1 MKWLLLLLLGTILT
15 GPVPAS
21 GQPVVKDADRLFGV
35 IESLTAQDN
44 GRLWGQSLRG
54 PAMLVDPDTRIAVS
68 NSPAPGFDAHGAY
81 WSGVLPDSIPVAN
94 TAFRFGTD
102 YRTMVMW
109 PLPEDDQDLRSLAAH
124 ELWHRIQADLG
135 FPMTGPANEHL
146 GSRDG
151 RYLLRLEM
159 RALAAALRNAGENSP
174 INDALAFRAR
184 RHQAFPEAAR
194 EERELM
200 LHEGLAAY
208 TGAVLAGRSPAEAR
222 AHAASEL
229 PEAEHAASY
238 VRSFAYALGPA
249 YGLLLDVHRPG
260 WTRTATASDDL
271 ADLLPFRP
279 APSPNIERY
288 DATSLAAA
296 EDSLEAE
303 RLRRL
308 EAQMDRYVTGSILVL
323 EFDNMQVS
331 FDPGGV
337 DVLPGHGRIYRSMVL
352 RDSWGTLTVTAGAL
366 IRSDWSAV
374 VVPAPDSALVGD
386 GYRLDLAEGW
396 EIVGDRVA
404 RTADN

>member
-1 MKWLLLLLLGTILT
+1 MRWFPLLLLGTIVT

-21 GQPVVKDADRLFGV
+21 AQPVMKDAERLFGV
-35 IESLTAQDN
+35 IETLTAEDN
-44 GRLWGQSLRG
+44 SRLWGRSLLG
-54 PAMLVDPDTRIAVS
+54 PAMLVDPETRIAVS
-68 NSPAPGFDAHGAY
+68 NSPAPGFNAHGGY

-94 TAFRFGTD
+94 TAFRFGGD
-102 YRTMVMW
+102 GRTMVMW
-109 PLPEDDQDLRSLAAH
+109 PLPEDDGDLRSLAAH

-151 RYLLRLEM
+151 RYFLRLEM
-159 RALAAALRNAGENSP
+159 RALAEALRDPSETGALG
-174 INDALAFRAR
+174 DALAFRAR
-184 RHQAFPEAAR
+184 RHRAFPEAAR

-208 TGAVLAGRSPAEAR
+208 TGAVLAGRSFAKAR
-222 AHAASEL
+222 ETTAVKLS
-229 PEAEHAASY
+229 EAEHAPSF

-260 WTRTATASDDL
+260 WTRTATATEDL
-271 ADLLPFRP
+271 AELLPFR
-279 APSPNIERY
+279 AAVSLNLERY
-288 DATSLAAA
+288 DATALAAA

-308 EAQMDRYVTGSILVL
+308 QAQMDRYVTGSILVL

-337 DVLPGHGRIYRSMVL
+337 DILPGHGQIYRSMVL

-374 VVPAPDSALVGD
+374 VVPAPDSALIGD
-386 GYRLDLAEGW
+386 GYQLELAEGW
-396 EIVGDRVA
+396 EIVGGRVA